1 MRPKHDGKT
10 VCKRMKKETAV
21 AADYPALPDF
31 LAYLTVERGLA
42 VNTRE
47 AYRRDLEAFLTFL
60 HGKPLTAVDKETLLQ
75 YLTTKKQHNSSP
87 ATMSRLLSSLR
98 SFFHF
103 LSAEGMIRENPTLVL
118 ESPSLPH
125 KLPPILSPDEARRL
139 VEQPDSH
146 SPAGIRDRA
155 MLELLYGSGVRIS
168 EAVSADLHDFDFE
181 SGVFRCFGKGSKERL
196 LPLGAQEKYW
206 LTRYRDEVRPVWRTG
221 AGDAFFLTP
230 GGGRI
235 TRQAVWQQ
243 VKRYARLAGI
253 AKRLSPHLL
262 RHSFATH
269 MLENGADLRMVQE
282 LLGHAD
288 ISTTQI
294 YTHVNINRLRELYDR
309 AHPRA

>member
-1 MRPKHDGKT
+1 
-10 VCKRMKKETAV
+10 MKKK
-21 AADYPALPDF
+21 AAASAMEPALADF

-60 HGKPLTAVDKETLLQ
+60 DGKPLTAVDKETLLQ
-75 YLTTKKQHNSSP
+75 YLTQKKQRDSSSP

-98 SFFHF
+98 SFLHF
-103 LSAEGMIRENPTLVL
+103 LSAEGLITENPSLVL

-168 EAVSADLHDFDFE
+168 EAVSADLSDFDFE
-181 SGVFRCFGKGSKERL
+181 TGVFRCFGKGSKERL
-196 LPLGAQEKYW
+196 LPLGAQEKHW
-206 LTRYRDEVRPVWRTG
+206 LTRYRDEVRPLWREG

-243 VKRYARLAGI
+243 VKRYAKLAGI